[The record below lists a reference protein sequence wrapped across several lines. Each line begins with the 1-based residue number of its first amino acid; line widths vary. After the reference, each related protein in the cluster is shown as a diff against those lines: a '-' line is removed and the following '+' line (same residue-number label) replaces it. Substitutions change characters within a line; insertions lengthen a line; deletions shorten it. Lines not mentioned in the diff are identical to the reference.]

1 MQPVTSDL
9 PGCRF
14 AWTTRRMDRGTTGM
28 DDKTGGFRGGSISH
42 PGRQVTLSLYLA
54 TVRSHC
60 SSGVRGSFILPL
72 HYTSVGPVHNAQ
84 VCYIPR

>member
-1 MQPVTSDL
+1 
-9 PGCRF
+9 
-14 AWTTRRMDRGTTGM
+14 M

-84 VCYIPR
+84 VCYIPRRSRGGGGGGVGGWGGGGGGGGGGGDN